1 MSDQFIPLVI
11 GSLPVA
17 GLGVEGAANPA
28 APSHSVAHFAGLP
41 NASATVP
48 TPDACAKPEVILQ
61 RNTAGAITG
70 IRVKCGCGRLT
81 ELNCVY

>member
-11 GSLPVA
+11 GSLPAA
-17 GLGVEGAANPA
+17 GPGAEGAANPA
-28 APSHSVAHFAGLP
+28 PTTHAVAHFAGLP
-41 NASATVP
+41 HASATVP
-48 TPDACAKPEVILQ
+48 APEACAKPEVILQ

-70 IRVKCGCGRLT
+70 IRVKCGCGRVT